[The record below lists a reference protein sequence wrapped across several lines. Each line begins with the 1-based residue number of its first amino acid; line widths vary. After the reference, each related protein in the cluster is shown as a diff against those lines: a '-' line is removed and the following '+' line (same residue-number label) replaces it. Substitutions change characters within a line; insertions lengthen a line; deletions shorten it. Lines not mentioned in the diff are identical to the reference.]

1 METGSN
7 ATASA
12 TIFLD
17 FPPIARRARAEHFV
31 SVMLTIT
38 EQSDGIGRIAG
49 GCTNWFA
56 GRDSDHSS
64 CRRLVGE
71 VRFDCVTIPFR
82 FSRILRKRSRDR
94 SARYKCEP
102 HSLRDRLI
110 GHRPH
115 QVTIMH
121 PLCRRLHQQNG
132 SELLLR
138 IGPEVRSRH
147 AAPRKVADRSRQ
159 RISPGIRSHRKPE
172 PETKPVLGVMAP
184 ERRREPESTGC
195 DGSPASDDRMSLA

>member
-1 METGSN
+1 MTTSKRRCGPKLKNSLFFSLLAGNLGVETGSYV
-7 ATASA
+7 TASA

-82 FSRILRKRSRDR
+82 FSRDF
-94 SARYKCEP
+94 AEA
-102 HSLRDRLI
+102 
-110 GHRPH
+110 
-115 QVTIMH
+115 Q
-121 PLCRRLHQQNG
+121 
-132 SELLLR
+132 
-138 IGPEVRSRH
+138 
-147 AAPRKVADRSRQ
+147 
-159 RISPGIRSHRKPE
+159 
-172 PETKPVLGVMAP
+172 
-184 ERRREPESTGC
+184 
-195 DGSPASDDRMSLA
+195 

>member
-1 METGSN
+1 MVGVTGSIPV
-7 ATASA
+7 AP

-82 FSRILRKRSRDR
+82 FSRDF
-94 SARYKCEP
+94 AEA
-102 HSLRDRLI
+102 
-110 GHRPH
+110 
-115 QVTIMH
+115 Q
-121 PLCRRLHQQNG
+121 
-132 SELLLR
+132 
-138 IGPEVRSRH
+138 
-147 AAPRKVADRSRQ
+147 
-159 RISPGIRSHRKPE
+159 
-172 PETKPVLGVMAP
+172 
-184 ERRREPESTGC
+184 
-195 DGSPASDDRMSLA
+195 